1 MKYVW
6 SNRCRIANVVICS
19 LLCCCNDTKYFLKLY
34 DVYWILRFQACNA
47 IAKAITIENN
57 EKAESRIEI
66 FQHQHQDCNGCL
78 LFTVCAHK
86 LCFIP
91 VCFFSL
97 LFCGN
102 SLFFFFNHDSC
113 HGKSNQKWNESERNK
128 KSRTTN
134 ANRTTDQT
142 KKEKK
147 TKNGK
152 RIAQ

>member
-19 LLCCCNDTKYFLKLY
+19 SLCCCNDTKYFLKLY
-34 DVYWILRFQACNA
+34 DVYWILPFQACNA

-66 FQHQHQDCNGCL
+66 FQRQHQDCNGCL

-91 VCFFSL
+91 VCFF
-97 LFCGN
+97 LF
-102 SLFFFFNHDSC
+102 SFVEIHYFSFA
-113 HGKSNQKWNESERNK
+113 
-128 KSRTTN
+128 TTIHAM
-134 ANRTTDQT
+134 ANRIKNETNRKETKRVEQQT
-142 KKEKK
+142 RTEQRTKQKEKK
-147 TKNGK
+147 RRRTVN
-152 RIAQ
+152 A

>member
-91 VCFFSL
+91 VFFFSSL
-97 LFCGN
+97 LWKFIIF
-102 SLFFFFNHDSC
+102 LFQPRFMPWQIESKMKRI
-113 HGKSNQKWNESERNK
+113 GKKQKESNNKRKQNNGPNK
-128 KSRTTN
+128 KR
-134 ANRTTDQT
+134 
-142 KKEKK
+142 KKDEE
-147 TKNGK
+147 
-152 RIAQ
+152 R